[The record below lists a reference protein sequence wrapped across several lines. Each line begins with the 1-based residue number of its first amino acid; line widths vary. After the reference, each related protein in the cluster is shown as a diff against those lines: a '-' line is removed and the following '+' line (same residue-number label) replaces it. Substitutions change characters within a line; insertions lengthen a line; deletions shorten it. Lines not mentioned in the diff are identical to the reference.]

1 LARAKNTDRAEARR
15 RTREQQR
22 AVEVQPN
29 VLTTDATTVAVDAG
43 PSVGTSMRSSLRMP
57 NVLEDLRALPGMILH
72 TPKVWIPFIAL
83 LVSFILAMLLPRSTT
98 IFIGPG
104 QFGTVLGT
112 TILPSGT
119 DTIAAL
125 FVQLT
130 LPPTALFIFFIGGF
144 LAPRASYLVGALL
157 GLVDGIFWAIFQLSA
172 GSAADDTSG
181 GLGATSISDVV
192 AIVFFAMVIGILAAG
207 FAAWYRNFLRQS
219 QERAR
224 ANRAS
229 REAQR
234 RAKAKEDEREAKEDQ
249 RKAATEARDA
259 ARAAKSSSKGTPPTG

>member
-1 LARAKNTDRAEARR
+1 MARAKNTDRAEARR

-22 AVEVQPN
+22 AAEIQPN
-29 VLTTDATTVAVDAG
+29 VLTTDAAAVTVDAG
-43 PSVGTSMRSSLRMP
+43 PSVGTAMRNSMRMP
-57 NVLEDLRALPGMILH
+57 NVLEDLRQLPGMILH
-72 TPKVWIPFIAL
+72 TRKLWIPFIAL

-112 TILPSGT
+112 SLLPSGT
-119 DTIAAL
+119 EKIAAL

-130 LPPTALFIFFIGGF
+130 LPPTALFVFFIGGF

-157 GLVDGIFWAIFQLSA
+157 GIVDGIMWAIFQLSA
-172 GSAADDTSG
+172 GSAASETSD
-181 GLGATSISDVV
+181 GLGASSIGDVI
-192 AIVFFAMVIGILAAG
+192 AIVLFAMVIGILAAG

-224 ANRAS
+224 ANRAA
-229 REAQR
+229 REAQM
-234 RAKAKEDEREAKEDQ
+234 RAKAKEDERKTREEQ
-249 RKAATEARDA
+249 RRAAAE
-259 ARAAKSSSKGTPPTG
+259 ARAAKSASKGTPPAG